1 MIDIGFNLCFSQDM
15 DKNLLDGFWILD
27 INWIFNDTGLCLY
40 QSTSDTKV
48 VWPGMLD
55 NGAFALIFYYGYY
68 CGDRTLP

>member
-1 MIDIGFNLCFSQDM
+1 LDLTFGFSQDM

-48 VWPGMLD
+48 WRQSMLV
-55 NGAFALIFYYGYY
+55 NGAFALIFKYGYY
-68 CGDRTLP
+68 YLHRTTS